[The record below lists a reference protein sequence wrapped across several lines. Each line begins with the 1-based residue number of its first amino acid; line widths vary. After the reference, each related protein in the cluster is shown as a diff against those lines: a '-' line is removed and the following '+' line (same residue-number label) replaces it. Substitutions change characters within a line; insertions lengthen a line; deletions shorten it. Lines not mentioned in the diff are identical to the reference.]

1 MGQVLQL
8 VVVLLI
14 IHCVAM
20 ILVSWVGTT
29 EPIASGPLYIF
40 DTFSPEEDIF
50 HVYLMDMG
58 RDIYIN
64 LAGSPCGSWSYNV
77 TSMNRYPSVV
87 HNREGIY
94 VVTNLPEAE
103 LCKL

>member
-1 MGQVLQL
+1 MGQVLRL
-8 VVVLLI
+8 VVVLLSI
-14 IHCVAM
+14 CYVAVG
-20 ILVSWVGTT
+20 LVSWVGTT
-29 EPIASGPLYIF
+29 GLVASGPFYIF
-40 DTFSPEEDIF
+40 DVFSAEEDIF

-87 HNREGIY
+87 HNSEGIY
-94 VVTNLPEAE
+94 IVTNLPVAE